1 MSLWKPA
8 CFFFA
13 SFPPNGVG
21 AYVESGSSAAR
32 FSIVAKMP
40 RDWRRRT
47 AAWILITPFTFGGGG
62 GAYVPTAGAVEGRTC
77 ESGRAKRSVLLAN
90 VGSSFFFL
98 PPSAIRSAG
107 VGKRLVGVSGFGL
120 ATGVRAGVPFDGVP
134 FIAAATDPCP
144 LKRSG
149 VARAHGATL
158 VGVAFTGVELV
169 AFSGSAAAALP
180 RPLRVVG
187 MIESAF
193 LLVCG
198 RARG

>member
-1 MSLWKPA
+1 MRGGQGEA
-8 CFFFA
+8 
-13 SFPPNGVG
+13 
-21 AYVESGSSAAR
+21 
-32 FSIVAKMP
+32 VA
-40 RDWRRRT
+40 
-47 AAWILITPFTFGGGG
+47 
-62 GAYVPTAGAVEGRTC
+62 
-77 ESGRAKRSVLLAN
+77 VLLAN
-90 VGSSFFFL
+90 VGSSFFL
-98 PPSAIRSAG
+98 PPTRATISAG

-158 VGVAFTGVELV
+158 VASPSPASSWSRSLR
-169 AFSGSAAAALP
+169 SAAPAP

-193 LLVCG
+193 LRVCG

>member
-1 MSLWKPA
+1 M
-8 CFFFA
+8 
-13 SFPPNGVG
+13 
-21 AYVESGSSAAR
+21 
-32 FSIVAKMP
+32 
-40 RDWRRRT
+40 
-47 AAWILITPFTFGGGG
+47 
-62 GAYVPTAGAVEGRTC
+62 
-77 ESGRAKRSVLLAN
+77 
-90 VGSSFFFL
+90 

-120 ATGVRAGVPFDGVP
+120 ATGVLAGVPFDGVP

-149 VARAHGATL
+149 VARERGATAL

-169 AFSGSAAAALP
+169 AFSASAAAALP

-193 LLVCG
+193 LVVCG

>member
-1 MSLWKPA
+1 MGQAL
-8 CFFFA
+8 
-13 SFPPNGVG
+13 
-21 AYVESGSSAAR
+21 
-32 FSIVAKMP
+32 
-40 RDWRRRT
+40 
-47 AAWILITPFTFGGGG
+47 ILQFGGRPQGDG
-62 GAYVPTAGAVEGRTC
+62 SALS
-77 ESGRAKRSVLLAN
+77 SGTNSVSK
-90 VGSSFFFL
+90 VSFHNWRC
-98 PPSAIRSAG
+98 A
-107 VGKRLVGVSGFGL
+107 
-120 ATGVRAGVPFDGVP
+120 P

-193 LLVCG
+193 LRVCG

>member
-1 MSLWKPA
+1 MRVRS
-8 CFFFA
+8 
-13 SFPPNGVG
+13 
-21 AYVESGSSAAR
+21 
-32 FSIVAKMP
+32 
-40 RDWRRRT
+40 
-47 AAWILITPFTFGGGG
+47 
-62 GAYVPTAGAVEGRTC
+62 
-77 ESGRAKRSVLLAN
+77 AKRSVLLAN
-90 VGSSFFFL
+90 VGSSFFL

-120 ATGVRAGVPFDGVP
+120 ATGVRPASPSTASS
-134 FIAAATDPCP
+134 IAAATDPCP

-149 VARAHGATL
+149 VARAHGATAL

-193 LLVCG
+193 LVVCG